1 MEKMPT
7 KETVIRILEEI
18 ATLLELTG
26 ENPFKSR
33 AYQNAAR
40 NLEKI
45 DTDFNELVEQ
55 NRLAEIEGIGE
66 AISKKLTEL
75 IQTGKLEYYE
85 KLKASVPPGHLEMLK
100 ITGLGPKKIHALYE
114 QLGIKDVGELEYACL
129 ENRLVDLKG
138 FGKKTQDNILAG
150 IAKLKVY
157 KERRLYAEVASE
169 AESLLDY
176 LKKEKN
182 VLSMS
187 IAGSLRRGN
196 ETIKDIDILAASNNP
211 KKLGEHFTSCLQV
224 KNVSASG
231 ETKVSVVLQSG
242 INADLR
248 IVTPAEYPYAL
259 HHFTGSKEHNTAM
272 RGRAKDM
279 GLKMNE
285 YGLFRGEKNIKCR
298 NEEELFAALKLQFIE
313 PELRENM
320 GEIQAAEKNE
330 LPKLVEEKDVRGI
343 FHVHTNFSDG
353 GESLEN
359 MAQAAKKMGLAYIG
373 ISDHSRSAAYAGGLK
388 EDDIKRQHE
397 LIDKLNEKL
406 KPFYIFKGSES
417 DILTDGSLDYDE
429 KTLKRFDF
437 VIAAV
442 HSNFNMSAD
451 EMTARLKK
459 ALENIY
465 TTMLAH
471 PTGRLLLSREPYAVN
486 MEEVIDTAAK
496 FGKAIEL
503 NANTHRLDL
512 DWRHCIYSKRK
523 GVKISINPDA
533 HQIAGLRDIGF
544 GVKIARKGWLSKEDC
559 LNCLDLEE
567 VKEIFTQ
574 QKIICLLSRGC
585 NPKRSFVNK
594 K

>member
-1 MEKMPT
+1 MPT

-100 ITGLGPKKIHALYE
+100 IPGLGPKKIHALYE

-272 RGRAKDM
+272 RGRAKNM

>member
-1 MEKMPT
+1 MKKMLT
-7 KETVIRILEEI
+7 KETIIQILEEI

-45 DTDFNELVEQ
+45 EVDFDELVKE
-55 NRLAEIEGIGE
+55 NRLTEIEGIGE

-85 KLKASVPPGHLEMLK
+85 KLKDSVPPGHLEMLK
-100 ITGLGPKKIHALYE
+100 IPGLGPKKIHALYE
-114 QLGIKDVGELEYACL
+114 QLGVKDVGELEYACL

-157 KERRLYAEVASE
+157 KERRLYAEISAE
-169 AESLLDY
+169 AEVLLEY
-176 LKKEKN
+176 LKRDKSI
-182 VLSMS
+182 LSIS

-196 ETIKDIDILAASNNP
+196 ETVKDIDILAASKNP
-211 KKLGEHFTSCLQV
+211 EKLGGHFTSYERIETV
-224 KNVSASG
+224 TANG
-231 ETKVSVVLQSG
+231 ETKFSVVLKSG

-248 IVTPAEYPYAL
+248 VVTSAEYPYAL
-259 HHFTGSKEHNTAM
+259 HHFTGSKEHNAAM

-279 GLKMNE
+279 GFKMNE
-285 YGLFRGEKNIKCR
+285 YGLFRGEKNIKCAS
-298 NEEELFAALKLQFIE
+298 EEELFAALKLQFIE

-353 GESLEN
+353 GETLEN
-359 MAQAAKKMGLAYIG
+359 MARAAREMGLQYIG
-373 ISDHSRSAAYAGGLK
+373 ISDHSRSAYYAGGLQI
-388 EDDIKRQHE
+388 EDIKKQHE
-397 LIDKLNEKL
+397 LIDKFNEKL
-406 KPFYIFKGSES
+406 KPFHIFKGIEA
-417 DILTDGSLDYDE
+417 DILPDGSLDYDE
-429 KTLKRFDF
+429 KTLARFDF

-442 HSNFNMSAD
+442 HSNFNMPVR

-459 ALENIY
+459 ALQNKY
-465 TTMLAH
+465 ATMLAH

-486 MEEVIDTAAK
+486 LEEVIDTAAK
-496 FGKAIEL
+496 FGKAVEL
-503 NANTHRLDL
+503 NANAHRLDL
-512 DWRHCIYSKRK
+512 DWRHCIYAKRK
-523 GVKISINPDA
+523 GVKIAINPDA
-533 HQIAGLRDIGF
+533 HQIAGLRDVSF
-544 GVKIARKGWLSKEDC
+544 GVKIARKGWLSSEDC
-559 LNCLDLEE
+559 LNCMSL
-567 VKEIFTQ
+567 VGMKEYLT
-574 QKIICLLSRGC
+574 R
-585 NPKRSFVNK
+585 NK
-594 K
+594 

>member
-1 MEKMPT
+1 MKKMLT
-7 KETVIRILEEI
+7 KETIIQILEEI

-40 NLEKI
+40 NLEKSEV
-45 DTDFNELVEQ
+45 DFDELVKE
-55 NRLAEIEGIGE
+55 NRLTEIEGIGE

-85 KLKASVPPGHLEMLK
+85 KLKDSVPPGHLEMLK
-100 ITGLGPKKIHALYE
+100 IPGLGPKKIHALYE
-114 QLGIKDVGELEYACL
+114 QLGVKDVGELEYACL

-138 FGKKTQDNILAG
+138 FGEKTQDNILAG

-157 KERRLYAEVASE
+157 KERRLYAEISAE
-169 AESLLDY
+169 AEVLLEY
-176 LKKEKN
+176 LKRDKSI
-182 VLSMS
+182 LSIS

-196 ETIKDIDILAASNNP
+196 ETVKDIDILAASKNP
-211 KKLGEHFTSCLQV
+211 EKLGGHFTSYERIETV
-224 KNVSASG
+224 TANG
-231 ETKVSVVLQSG
+231 ETKFSVVLKSG

-248 IVTPAEYPYAL
+248 IVTSAEYPYAL

-285 YGLFRGEKNIKCR
+285 YGLFRRDKNIKCAS
-298 NEEELFAALKLQFIE
+298 EEELFAALKLQFIE

-353 GESLEN
+353 GETLEN
-359 MAQAAKKMGLAYIG
+359 MARAAREMGLQYIG
-373 ISDHSRSAAYAGGLK
+373 ISDHSRSAYYAGGLQI
-388 EDDIKRQHE
+388 EDIKKQHE
-397 LIDKLNEKL
+397 LIDKLNKKL
-406 KPFYIFKGSES
+406 KPFHIFKGIEA
-417 DILTDGSLDYDE
+417 DILPDGSLDYDE
-429 KTLKRFDF
+429 KTLARFDF

-442 HSNFNMSAD
+442 HSNFNMPAR

-459 ALENIY
+459 ALQNKY
-465 TTMLAH
+465 ATMLAH

-486 MEEVIDTAAK
+486 LEEVIDTAAK
-496 FGKAIEL
+496 FGKAVEL
-503 NANTHRLDL
+503 NANAHRLDL
-512 DWRHCIYSKRK
+512 DWRHCIYAKRK
-523 GVKISINPDA
+523 GVKIAINPDA
-533 HQIAGLRDIGF
+533 HQIAGLRDVSF
-544 GVKIARKGWLSKEDC
+544 GVKIARKGWLSSEDC
-559 LNCLDLEE
+559 LNCMSL
-567 VKEIFTQ
+567 VRMKEY
-574 QKIICLLSRGC
+574 LAR
-585 NPKRSFVNK
+585 NK
-594 K
+594 

>member
-1 MEKMPT
+1 MKKMLT
-7 KETVIRILEEI
+7 KETIIQILEEI

-40 NLEKI
+40 NLEKSEV
-45 DTDFNELVEQ
+45 DFDELVKE
-55 NRLAEIEGIGE
+55 NRLTEIEGIGE

-85 KLKASVPPGHLEMLK
+85 KLKDSVPPGHLEMLK
-100 ITGLGPKKIHALYE
+100 IPGLGPKKIHALYE
-114 QLGIKDVGELEYACL
+114 QLGVKDVGELEYACL

-138 FGKKTQDNILAG
+138 FGEKTQDNILAG

-157 KERRLYAEVASE
+157 KERRLYAEISAE
-169 AESLLDY
+169 AEVLLEY
-176 LKKEKN
+176 LKRDKSI
-182 VLSMS
+182 LSIS

-196 ETIKDIDILAASNNP
+196 ETVKDIDILAASKNP
-211 KKLGEHFTSCLQV
+211 EKLGGHFTSYERIETV
-224 KNVSASG
+224 TANG
-231 ETKVSVVLQSG
+231 ETKVSVVLKSG

-248 IVTPAEYPYAL
+248 IVTSAEYPYAL

-285 YGLFRGEKNIKCR
+285 YGLFRGEKNIKCA
-298 NEEELFAALKLQFIE
+298 NEEELFATLKLQFIE

-353 GESLEN
+353 GETLEN
-359 MAQAAKKMGLAYIG
+359 MARAAREMGLQYIG
-373 ISDHSRSAAYAGGLK
+373 ISDHSRSAYYAGGLQI
-388 EDDIKRQHE
+388 EDIKKQHE
-397 LIDKLNEKL
+397 LIDKLNKKL
-406 KPFYIFKGSES
+406 KPFHIFKGIEA
-417 DILTDGSLDYDE
+417 DILPDGSLDYDE
-429 KTLKRFDF
+429 KTLARFDF

-442 HSNFNMSAD
+442 HSNFNMPAR

-459 ALENIY
+459 ALQNKY
-465 TTMLAH
+465 ATMLAH

-486 MEEVIDTAAK
+486 LEEVIDTAAK
-496 FGKAIEL
+496 FGKAVEL
-503 NANTHRLDL
+503 NANAHRLDL
-512 DWRHCIYSKRK
+512 DWRHCIYAKRK
-523 GVKISINPDA
+523 GVKIAINPDA
-533 HQIAGLRDIGF
+533 HQIAGLRDVSF
-544 GVKIARKGWLSKEDC
+544 GVKIARKGWLSSEDC
-559 LNCLDLEE
+559 LNCMSL
-567 VKEIFTQ
+567 VGMKEYLT
-574 QKIICLLSRGC
+574 R
-585 NPKRSFVNK
+585 NK
-594 K
+594 

>member
-1 MEKMPT
+1 MKKMLT
-7 KETVIRILEEI
+7 KETIIQILEEI

-40 NLEKI
+40 NLEKSEV
-45 DTDFNELVEQ
+45 DFDELVKE
-55 NRLAEIEGIGE
+55 NRLTEIEGIGE

-85 KLKASVPPGHLEMLK
+85 KLKDSVPPGHLEMLK
-100 ITGLGPKKIHALYE
+100 IPGLGPKKIHALYE
-114 QLGIKDVGELEYACL
+114 QLGVKDVGELEYACL

-138 FGKKTQDNILAG
+138 FGEKTQDNILAG

-157 KERRLYAEVASE
+157 KERRLYAEVAVE
-169 AESLLDY
+169 AEVLLEY
-176 LKKEKN
+176 LKRDKSI
-182 VLSMS
+182 LSIS

-196 ETIKDIDILAASNNP
+196 ETVKDIDILAASKNP
-211 KKLGEHFTSCLQV
+211 EKLGGHFTSYERIETV
-224 KNVSASG
+224 TANG
-231 ETKVSVVLQSG
+231 ETKVSVVLKSG

-248 IVTPAEYPYAL
+248 IVTSAEYPYAL

-285 YGLFRGEKNIKCR
+285 YGLFRGEKNIKCA
-298 NEEELFAALKLQFIE
+298 NEEELFATLKLQFIE

-353 GESLEN
+353 GETLEN
-359 MAQAAKKMGLAYIG
+359 MARAAREMGLQYIG
-373 ISDHSRSAAYAGGLK
+373 ISDHSRSAYYAGGLQI
-388 EDDIKRQHE
+388 EDIKKQHE

-406 KPFYIFKGSES
+406 KPFHIFKGIEA
-417 DILTDGSLDYDE
+417 DILPDGSLDYDE
-429 KTLKRFDF
+429 KTLARFDF

-442 HSNFNMSAD
+442 HSNFNMPAR

-459 ALENIY
+459 ALQNKY
-465 TTMLAH
+465 ATMLAH

-486 MEEVIDTAAK
+486 LEEVIDTAAK
-496 FGKAIEL
+496 FGKAVEL
-503 NANTHRLDL
+503 NANAHRLDL
-512 DWRHCIYSKRK
+512 DWRHCIYAKRK
-523 GVKISINPDA
+523 GVKIAINPDA
-533 HQIAGLRDIGF
+533 HQIAGLRDVSF
-544 GVKIARKGWLSKEDC
+544 GVKIARKGWLSSEDC
-559 LNCLDLEE
+559 LNCMSL
-567 VKEIFTQ
+567 VRMKEY
-574 QKIICLLSRGC
+574 LAR
-585 NPKRSFVNK
+585 NK
-594 K
+594 